1 MPAMPSITGESKK
14 VARFARWS
22 QGVVASPFAPL
33 VTLLIAG
40 LALFLL
46 PPLGIEPERLAQVE
60 FGVALVTLLLVFMLE
75 HNEQRDTTALHVKLD
90 EILLALGADEDKVGV
105 EDLPAA
111 KLERIRDAER
121 RKAAAR

>member
-1 MPAMPSITGESKK
+1 MGEMPTITGESKTI
-14 VARFARWS
+14 ARFARWS
-22 QGVVASPFAPL
+22 QRIVASPFAPL

-40 LALFLL
+40 LALFAL
-46 PPLGIEPERLAQVE
+46 PPLGIDPERLAQVE

-90 EILLALGADEDKVGV
+90 EILLALGADKDKVGV
-105 EDLPAA
+105 EELPAA
-111 KLERIRDAER
+111 KLERVRDQER

>member
-1 MPAMPSITGESKK
+1 MPDMPSVTGDSET
-14 VARFARWS
+14 VARVARWS
-22 QGVVASPFAPL
+22 SRIVASPFAPL

-46 PPLGIEPERLAQVE
+46 PPLGFDPQRLAQVE
-60 FGVALVTLLLVFMLE
+60 FAVALVTLLLVFMLE